1 MADLRPSEADT
12 LDRIEY
18 IRAKNN
24 RCWMSIMRIALASD
38 PKTTRAI
45 LRDINLNDQHISTLL
60 GKLSDE

>member
-12 LDRIEY
+12 LDKVEY
-18 IRAKNN
+18 IRAQNN
-24 RCWMSIMRIALASD
+24 RCWMSIMRIALATN

-60 GKLSDE
+60 GRLADE